1 MNIHGIDLVIIFFS
15 IWFDWF
21 GQSDTNNLCFIH
33 THTVICLRFWRFLLI
48 RFLQEANILC
58 IMFCPLSSLR
68 NSKFQRSLKVFLK
81 TLSIFFSIML
91 FHARLHLNSTNC
103 YVLCEHYV
111 QFQYFEVKNN
121 NVVNNLGI
129 NKQFALC
136 ASLEKTANLNQMAQ
150 VG

>member
-1 MNIHGIDLVIIFFS
+1 MNIHGIDLVIIFS

-33 THTVICLRFWRFLLI
+33 RHTVRCLRFWRFILI
-48 RFLQEANILC
+48 RFLQGAHILC
-58 IMFCPLSSLR
+58 IMFCPLLSLHD
-68 NSKFQRSLKVFLK
+68 SKFQRSLKVFLK
-81 TLSIFFSIML
+81 TLSIFVSIVL
-91 FHARLHLNSTNC
+91 FHARLHLNSINC
-103 YVLCEHYV
+103 YFLCEHYV
-111 QFQYFEVKNN
+111 QFQCFEVKNN

-136 ASLEKTANLNQMAQ
+136 ASSGKIANPNQMVQ